1 MMFRRFNKRT
11 VAGVCAGLLVMLAA
25 VTPAAAQDQA
35 AVAAPGTS
43 RETAGPNFPGTVQLD
58 PGQTHWYRFRYTFD
72 ENLDDEPQTAA
83 VTLKMN
89 PVGCAT
95 FDVTTSGRLNFPFDD
110 AGDLIGPVGRG
121 TPFSTGGDDP
131 QDTDPSQLDWVGSSP
146 SSESYFVIVK
156 QHGDSPCMYK
166 LSITGSPVSF

>member
-1 MMFRRFNKRT
+1 MFRRFNKRT
-11 VAGVCAGLLVMLAA
+11 AAAICAGLLVVLAA
-25 VTPAAAQDQA
+25 VAPVAAQDQA
-35 AVAAPGTS
+35 AVATPGTS
-43 RETAGPNFPGTVQLD
+43 RETAGPNFAGAVELE

-95 FDVTTSGRLNFPFDD
+95 FDVTTSGRLNFPFDNE
-110 AGDLIGPVGRG
+110 GDLLGPVGKG

-131 QDTDPSQLDWVGSSP
+131 QDTDRSQLDWVGSSP

-156 QHGDSPCMYK
+156 QHGDTPCMYN
-166 LSITGSPVSF
+166 LSIAGAPVSF